1 MERVLKRIALHGI
14 LTALA
19 LGLMGML
26 FTRLASFWIASA
38 APPRVAPAES
48 GAAATNPVDA
58 TIRSRVPLTMA
69 AFGFAFVAVSELLVF
84 AVRGEKKPA
93 VKQPLAAPDDPAEK
107 LLEELLRQADIAL
120 AKQESGVGSRES
132 ESKKSD
138 GGDAPHA
145 ASILTPDP

>member
-38 APPRVAPAES
+38 APPRGTPAES

-84 AVRGEKKPA
+84 AIRGEKPV
-93 VKQPLAAPDDPAEK
+93 VKQPRTVAEDPAEK
-107 LLEELLRQADIAL
+107 LLEELLSQADIAL
-120 AKQESGVGSRES
+120 AKEKETGA
-132 ESKKSD
+132 KKPD
-138 GGDAPHA
+138 GGDAAHT